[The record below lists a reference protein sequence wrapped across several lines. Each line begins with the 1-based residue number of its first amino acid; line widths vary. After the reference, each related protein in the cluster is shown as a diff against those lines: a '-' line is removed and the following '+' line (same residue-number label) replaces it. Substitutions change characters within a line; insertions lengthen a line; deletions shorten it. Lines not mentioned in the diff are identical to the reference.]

1 MGRRAGR
8 QLTWQDALVGLS
20 AESPAFRELMS
31 KTMQELPFD
40 AFFWECAP
48 VSVATCGRRLFEFV
62 ALHAPTL
69 ELAAADGRA
78 FAEHLDPYNGKLLS
92 KPFKNL
98 GGDCVLVAPARALDD
113 VEAYAHI
120 ATFFRGAPEEQQDQH
135 WLTLGRTIDNRLREV
150 GPYTNVWVSTDG
162 QGVSWLHMRLDSRP
176 KYYHY
181 KAYQNPEYGL

>member
-1 MGRRAGR
+1 MGLSEDHCLPPLLPMFEYLFASCMGCCVPTRVSAEFDQSGKLLIPGSEGLKAELRREGAGRVKVVIRRAGR

-78 FAEHLDPYNGKLLS
+78 FAEHLDPYNGAKG
-92 KPFKNL
+92 K
-98 GGDCVLVAPARALDD
+98 
-113 VEAYAHI
+113 
-120 ATFFRGAPEEQQDQH
+120 
-135 WLTLGRTIDNRLREV
+135 
-150 GPYTNVWVSTDG
+150 
-162 QGVSWLHMRLDSRP
+162 
-176 KYYHY
+176 
-181 KAYQNPEYGL
+181 